1 MDRVK
6 VKIEQHQIIDDNDD
20 KMLFDGEAIF
30 NNDYVQVWLMH
41 EKSLINYLLVKKI
54 TNQTYNLIFHQ
65 TKTQALLRVGKK
77 EIFNYPTSE
86 GMLNLETILIE
97 GLLHDNQLYL
107 EYELLS
113 NSKHLSINILL
124 ITLAKLDYT

>member
-1 MDRVK
+1 M
-6 VKIEQHQIIDDNDD
+6 KIEQHQIIDDNDD

-86 GMLNLETILIE
+86 GMLNLETILID
-97 GLLHDNQLYL
+97 GLLHDNLLYL

-113 NSKHLSINILL
+113 NS
-124 ITLAKLDYT
+124 

>member
-54 TNQTYNLIFHQ
+54 TNQTYNLIFHL

-124 ITLAKLDYT
+124 ITLA

>member
-20 KMLFDGEAIF
+20 KMFFDGEAIF
-30 NNDYVQVWLMH
+30 NNDYVQVWLMR

-124 ITLAKLDYT
+124 ITLA

>member
-1 MDRVK
+1 M
-6 VKIEQHQIIDDNDD
+6 KIEQHQIIDDNDD

-124 ITLAKLDYT
+124 ITLA

>member
-124 ITLAKLDYT
+124 ITLA